1 MKLTNK
7 ERVIIMNKDKKR
19 ELLETLQ
26 SGDNKQFYKKYEVV
40 ETFIG
45 TVEREVDIFSTD
57 NNDSRE
63 VQNWD
68 GEYVYNIYEIY
79 TCTIVYEGHFLDELE
94 LIEELEAELE
104 R

>member
-1 MKLTNK
+1 
-7 ERVIIMNKDKKR
+7 MNNDKKR

-40 ETFIG
+40 EVFTG

-63 VQNWD
+63 VQNWS

-79 TCTIVYEGHFLDELE
+79 TGTIVYEGHFLDELE

>member
-1 MKLTNK
+1 
-7 ERVIIMNKDKKR
+7 MNNDKKR

-57 NNDSRE
+57 NNESRE

-68 GEYVYNIYEIY
+68 G
-79 TCTIVYEGHFLDELE
+79 
-94 LIEELEAELE
+94 
-104 R
+104 

>member
-1 MKLTNK
+1 
-7 ERVIIMNKDKKR
+7 MNKDKKR

-26 SGDNKQFYKKYEVV
+26 SGDNKQFHKKYEVV
-40 ETFIG
+40 ETFTG

-63 VQNWD
+63 VQNWN
-68 GEYVYNIYEIY
+68 GEYMYSIYE
-79 TCTIVYEGHFLDELE
+79 TNTGTIVYEGHFLDELE

>member
-1 MKLTNK
+1 
-7 ERVIIMNKDKKR
+7 MNNDKKR

-45 TVEREVDIFSTD
+45 RVEREFDIFLTD

-63 VQNWD
+63 VQNWN
-68 GEYVYNIYEIY
+68 GEYMYTIYEAN
-79 TCTIVYEGHFLDELE
+79 TGTIVYEGHFLDELE
-94 LIEELEAELE
+94 LIEELEAEIE

>member
-1 MKLTNK
+1 
-7 ERVIIMNKDKKR
+7 MNNDKKR
-19 ELLETLQ
+19 ELLKTLQ
-26 SGDNKQFYKKYEVV
+26 SGDNKQFHKKYEVV

-57 NNDSRE
+57 NNESRE

-79 TCTIVYEGHFLDELE
+79 TGTIVYEGHFLDELE

>member
-1 MKLTNK
+1 
-7 ERVIIMNKDKKR
+7 MNKDKKR

-26 SGDNKQFYKKYEVV
+26 SGDNKQFHKKYAVV

-45 TVEREVDIFSTD
+45 TVEREIDIFSTD

-63 VQNWD
+63 VQNWN

-79 TCTIVYEGHFLDELE
+79 TGTIVYEGHFLDELE

-104 R
+104 K